1 MRSLL
6 VLVLSLGLAG
16 AARGQELAMAADVRW
31 EPGQLQ
37 QGTLIYLIVNPNLTD
52 DGITITGQMAGQEL
66 HFERDPSGE
75 FRAVAPIPVNAM
87 ETIPFTFAV
96 VQRADTS
103 HRMVRVPVQPRE
115 FRSSRLSV
123 DPRFSDQPDSAL
135 RERIR
140 RESGQSVAVSL
151 RSHDTPRMWDGE
163 WIPPRQDRI
172 TSEFGVRRVFNGE
185 LRSRH
190 YGVDF
195 DGEPG
200 DPIVASNRG
209 VVALVGDFYYSGNV
223 VYLDHGKGLIT
234 IYMHMSEVDVT
245 EGQIVE
251 RGQQLGRVGAT
262 GRVTGPHVHWI
273 ARYSRISVDGLSL
286 FDLPIP
292 DGDAVVDEGT

>member
-1 MRSLL
+1 
-6 VLVLSLGLAG
+6 
-16 AARGQELAMAADVRW
+16 MAADVRW

>member
-6 VLVLSLGLAG
+6 VLILSLGLAG
-16 AARGQELAMAADVRW
+16 AAQGQELAMAADVRW
-31 EPGQLQ
+31 EPGQPE
-37 QGTLIYLIVNPNLTD
+37 QGTLIYLLVNPNLTD
-52 DGITITGQMAGQEL
+52 DGISITGQMAGQEL
-66 HFERDPSGE
+66 HFERDSSGE

-87 ETIPFTFAV
+87 ETIPFTFSV
-96 VQRADTS
+96 ILRADTS

-123 DPRFSDQPDSAL
+123 DPRFSDPPDSTL

-140 RESGQSVAVSL
+140 RESRQSVAVSL

-172 TSEFGVRRVFNGE
+172 TSGFGVRRVFNGE

-195 DGEPG
+195 DGETG

-245 EGQIVE
+245 AGQIVE
-251 RGQQLGRVGAT
+251 RGQQLGKVGAT

-292 DGDAVVDEGT
+292 DGDAVADEGN